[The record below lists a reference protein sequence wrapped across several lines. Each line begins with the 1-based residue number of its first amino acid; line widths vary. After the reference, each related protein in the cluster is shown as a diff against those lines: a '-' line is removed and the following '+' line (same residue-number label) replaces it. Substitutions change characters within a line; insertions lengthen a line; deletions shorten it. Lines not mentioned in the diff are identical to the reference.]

1 MHKVYIKQRSI
12 IPFVDIGRII
22 DHLRL
27 NFLFMKHFNITRPL
41 FLPVELKPY
50 CINTNA
56 EEYSMLAINKIILI
70 ICVVCCR
77 PLSYVPNVTSVSGLS
92 TLDYSYSLLSR
103 LYTIII
109 LVFFDSWK
117 FSFQYQYI
125 FSSFQ
130 ENATKKL
137 RITFTVYKW
146 VCKQSGVLSE
156 LPWAI

>member
-1 MHKVYIKQRSI
+1 MRNYIVYSRVIILLLHKVYIKQRSI

-27 NFLFMKHFNITRPL
+27 NFLFMKHFNITRAL

-92 TLDYSYSLLSR
+92 TLDYSYSFLSR

-109 LVFFDSWK
+109 LVFLTVESLV
-117 FSFQYQYI
+117 SNI
-125 FSSFQ
+125 
-130 ENATKKL
+130 NAFFPVSKKMLL
-137 RITFTVYKW
+137 RN
-146 VCKQSGVLSE
+146 
-156 LPWAI
+156 